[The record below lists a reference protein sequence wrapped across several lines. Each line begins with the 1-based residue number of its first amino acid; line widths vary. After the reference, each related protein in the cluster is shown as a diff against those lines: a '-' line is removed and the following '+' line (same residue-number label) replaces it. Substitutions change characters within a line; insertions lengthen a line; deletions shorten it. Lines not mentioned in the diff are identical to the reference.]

1 MVAIKAHFDGHVFI
15 PESPVSAEINQRAII
30 TLLNPEHSK
39 LSKKEHL
46 LSLAGSISGEDYLE
60 IEKALEETEKIYPH
74 DW

>member
-15 PESPVSAEINQRAII
+15 PESPVSAEINQRALI
-30 TLLNPEHSK
+30 TLIKPDPTQV
-39 LSKKEHL
+39 SKKERL

-60 IEKALEETEKIYPH
+60 IEKALEETEKVYTH